1 MVLYNKRYNKMFSGF
16 FVNTPIGQQ
25 HVPTKM
31 RPHYEYP
38 DMITKPFTTINNII
52 SKLFS
57 KKQ

>member
-1 MVLYNKRYNKMFSGF
+1 MFSGF

-25 HVPTKM
+25 HVPPKM
-31 RPHYEYP
+31 RPYYEYP